1 MCFKHSFKKVK
12 AGVGAIRVAEESV
25 VRDSGSG
32 RHAMEGGGEWG
43 KVYQRLSVDLAMSKE
58 DDKQTNSST
67 HMQS

>member
-1 MCFKHSFKKVK
+1 MPS
-12 AGVGAIRVAEESV
+12 VAEESM

-32 RHAMEGGGEWG
+32 RLAMEGGGEWG

-58 DDKQTNSST
+58 DDEQTNSST